1 MVPLYRDRIKR
12 RRIMVHDSAFILAPI
27 LQNYPAFHQNGII
40 ETHPQNMYTSTVPWI
55 TIA

>member
-1 MVPLYRDRIKR
+1 MVPLYRDRIK

-40 ETHPQNMYTSTVPWI
+40 ETHPQNMYTIPWI